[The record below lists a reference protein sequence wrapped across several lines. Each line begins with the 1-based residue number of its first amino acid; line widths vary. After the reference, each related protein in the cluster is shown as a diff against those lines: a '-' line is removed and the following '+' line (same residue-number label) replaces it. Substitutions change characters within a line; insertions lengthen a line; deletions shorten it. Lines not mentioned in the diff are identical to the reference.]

1 MADNANEKMYELMA
15 KHLTRRD
22 VYWALLAGKAKA
34 LLFKCK
40 MKLSRKSADRKD
52 GEDGN
57 KQKDKR
63 NPARW

>member
-1 MADNANEKMYELMA
+1 MADNANEKMYELIA

-40 MKLSRKSADRKD
+40 MKLSRKKD
-52 GEDGN
+52 SEDDN
-57 KQKDKR
+57 K
-63 NPARW
+63 